1 MNRSQRR
8 VVARTR
14 QHPITREL
22 LNETKHSRKLPA
34 QVCALFVP
42 DARGYVVSFCPHGFQ
57 VVEFAQLARH
67 YDEDEACSAAIA
79 FREVTGLRVEI
90 RPVYLHKA
98 AA

>member
-1 MNRSQRR
+1 MNLLQRR
-8 VVARTR
+8 ALARTR
-14 QHPITREL
+14 QRPITREL

-42 DARGYVVSFCPHGFQ
+42 DARGYVVSFSPHGFQ
-57 VVEFAQLARH
+57 VAEIAQLARH

-79 FREVTGLRVEI
+79 FREVTGMRVAI

>member
-1 MNRSQRR
+1 MNRTQRR
-8 VVARTR
+8 AVSRTG

-22 LNETKHSRKLPA
+22 LNEAKRSHKLPA

-57 VVEFAQLARH
+57 VAETAQLARH
-67 YDEDEACSAAIA
+67 YDEDEACSAALA
-79 FREVTGLRVEI
+79 FREVTGLRVAI